1 MTEKVIVWLAK
12 GVLLFE
18 VSVALKTEFSP
29 SKSASDVF
37 NLTSFTLSESVILS
51 FALTA
56 LIEIKI
62 IKALSI

>member
-1 MTEKVIVWLAK
+1 M
-12 GVLLFE
+12 
-18 VSVALKTEFSP
+18 SVALKTEFSP

-62 IKALSI
+62 IKIEIMSVFLFRLSPP